1 MGTALVTGASAG
13 IGRALAIEIADRGHD
28 VVLVAR
34 DQARLE
40 ALAAEISSQFKV
52 DATVLVADLSNR
64 EQLQQVA
71 DRVADPKRPID
82 LLVNNA
88 GFGVNQS
95 FSAGDLAAEELAL
108 DVMVRAVM
116 VLSRSAVGAMV
127 ERGHGAVLNVSSV
140 ASLAVMGHYSAI
152 KSYVTVFSEA
162 LAAELTGTGVT
173 VTALLPGFVHTEF
186 HERAEMNMDR
196 LPEAWWLDAHRLA
209 QDALEDVSA
218 GKTISIPGARYKGL
232 AAVLNAL
239 PRSLVRKV
247 SNELADRRRTS

>member
-1 MGTALVTGASAG
+1 MTGASAG

-52 DATVLVADLSNR
+52 DATVLAADLSDR

-71 DRVADPKRPID
+71 ERVADPKRPID

-95 FSAGDLAAEELAL
+95 FSAGDVAAEELAL

-127 ERGHGAVLNVSSV
+127 ERGHGAVLNVSSI
-140 ASLAVMGHYSAI
+140 ASLTVMGHYSAI

-162 LAAELTGTGVT
+162 LAAELAGTGVT

-196 LPEAWWLDAHRLA
+196 LPEGWWLDAHRLA
-209 QDALEDVSA
+209 QDALEDVSD
-218 GKTISIPGARYKGL
+218 GRVISIPSARYKGL
-232 AAVLNAL
+232 AALLNTL
-239 PRSLVRKV
+239 PRRLTQKISTQ
-247 SNELADRRRTS
+247 LAVRRRTS